1 LLYRT
6 THINHPSA
14 VWVRQSDK
22 NYIWLL
28 QLLDAL
34 CKEYTYRYGKV
45 HKVEREGL
53 LKQLHTLPTNISLGE
68 FGAASLLAFGDQ
80 STIPMLMF
88 SLISRP
94 GGDNYGMALAVA
106 FILIVITTVIV
117 FAVGSEPKREFR
129 KPRRMKQTVPSL
141 PL

>member
-1 LLYRT
+1 MVIRVLY
-6 THINHPSA
+6 PSLVA
-14 VWVRQSDK
+14 VDHYSREQAMTDGASAWSIFWKIDLTAVRPVLKTAIAFS
-22 NYIWLL
+22 
-28 QLLDAL
+28 AL
-34 CKEYTYRYGKV
+34 V
-45 HKVEREGL
+45 
-53 LKQLHTLPTNISLGE
+53 SLGE

-129 KPRRMKQTVPSL
+129 KPRRMKQNVPSL

>member
-1 LLYRT
+1 
-6 THINHPSA
+6 
-14 VWVRQSDK
+14 
-22 NYIWLL
+22 
-28 QLLDAL
+28 
-34 CKEYTYRYGKV
+34 
-45 HKVEREGL
+45 
-53 LKQLHTLPTNISLGE
+53 
-68 FGAASLLAFGDQ
+68 LLAFGDQ

-106 FILIVITTVIV
+106 FILIVITSVIV

-129 KPRRMKQTVPSL
+129 KPRRMKQNVPSL

>member
-1 LLYRT
+1 
-6 THINHPSA
+6 
-14 VWVRQSDK
+14 
-22 NYIWLL
+22 
-28 QLLDAL
+28 
-34 CKEYTYRYGKV
+34 
-45 HKVEREGL
+45 
-53 LKQLHTLPTNISLGE
+53 
-68 FGAASLLAFGDQ
+68 
-80 STIPMLMF
+80 MF